1 MMLGITSVF
10 FLLPM
15 FQAQMGVDINLLAQI
30 VTRPANA
37 FIQMILRL
45 AGVA

>member
-1 MMLGITSVF
+1 MMIVIGVF

-15 FQAQMGVDINLLAQI
+15 FQAQMGVDINLFAQI

-37 FIQMILRL
+37 IIRLILGL
-45 AGVA
+45 AGIA

>member
-1 MMLGITSVF
+1 MMIVIGIF

-15 FQAQMGVDINLLAQI
+15 FQGQMGVDSNLFAQI

-37 FIQMILRL
+37 IIELILRL
-45 AGVA
+45 AGLT